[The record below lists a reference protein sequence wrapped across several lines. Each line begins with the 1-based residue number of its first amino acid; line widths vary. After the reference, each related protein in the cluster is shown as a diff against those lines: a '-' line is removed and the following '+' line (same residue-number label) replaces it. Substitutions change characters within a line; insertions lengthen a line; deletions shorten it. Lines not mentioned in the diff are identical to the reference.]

1 MTKDIDPNKA
11 ASDARADRL
20 NSWVSTHY
28 RNQQE
33 FIEKFGLN
41 QGEISNIIKKKRVI
55 GERKARKLE
64 LQTDIPKMYL
74 DGIDSSTI
82 NGNKAI
88 DVIQLANSP
97 RCTKFMHIC
106 QIIDDL
112 EKDKKLSDQD
122 LKMIAFIINH
132 AETALDDL
140 LGKYLRPTTK
150 TSAS

>member
-64 LQTDIPKMYL
+64 LQTDIPEMYL
-74 DGIDSSTI
+74 DGVNTSTTD
-82 NGNKAI
+82 GNKAL
-88 DVIQLANSP
+88 DVQPPISS
-97 RCTKFMHIC
+97 RYVKFMHLC
-106 QIIDDL
+106 QTIDNL
-112 EKDKKLSDQD
+112 ERDKKLSDQD
-122 LKMIAFIINH
+122 LKMIAFVINH
-132 AETALDDL
+132 AEIALDDL
-140 LGKYLRPTTK
+140 LEKYLRPSTK
-150 TSAS
+150 KSAS

>member
-64 LQTDIPKMYL
+64 SQTDIPEMYL
-74 DGIDSSTI
+74 DGANSASVDS
-82 NGNKAI
+82 NKTI
-88 DVIQLANSP
+88 DVVQPTNSP
-97 RCTKFMHIC
+97 RYTKFMHIC
-106 QIIDDL
+106 QTIDNL
-112 EKDKKLSDQD
+112 EKDRKISDQD
-122 LKMIAFIINH
+122 LQMIAFVINH

-140 LGKYLRPTTK
+140 LDKYLRPSTK
-150 TSAS
+150 KSAS

>member
-64 LQTDIPKMYL
+64 LQTDIQEMYL
-74 DGIDSSTI
+74 DGVNTSTTD
-82 NGNKAI
+82 GDKAL
-88 DVIQLANSP
+88 DVQLPNSP
-97 RCTKFMHIC
+97 RYVKFMHLC
-106 QIIDDL
+106 QTIDNLDR
-112 EKDKKLSDQD
+112 DKKLSDQD
-122 LKMIAFIINH
+122 LKMIAFVINH

-140 LGKYLRPTTK
+140 LEKYLRPSTK
-150 TSAS
+150 KSAS

>member
-64 LQTDIPKMYL
+64 LQTDIPEMYL
-74 DGIDSSTI
+74 DGVNTSTTD
-82 NGNKAI
+82 GDKAL
-88 DVIQLANSP
+88 DVQPSNSP
-97 RCTKFMHIC
+97 RYAKFMHLC
-106 QIIDDL
+106 QTIDNL
-112 EKDKKLSDQD
+112 ERDKKLSEQD
-122 LKMIAFIINH
+122 LKMIAFVINH

-140 LGKYLRPTTK
+140 LEKYLRPSTK
-150 TSAS
+150 KSAS

>member
-1 MTKDIDPNKA
+1 MTKDIDLNKA

-28 RNQQE
+28 RTQQE

-64 LQTDIPKMYL
+64 SQTDIPEMYL
-74 DGIDSSTI
+74 DGVNSVTIDS
-82 NGNKAI
+82 NEAI
-88 DVIQLANSP
+88 EVAQPINSP
-97 RCTKFMHIC
+97 RYTKFMHIC
-106 QIIDDL
+106 QTIDNL
-112 EKDKKLSDQD
+112 EKDKKISDQD
-122 LKMIAFIINH
+122 LQMIAFVINH

-140 LGKYLRPTTK
+140 LDKYLRPSTK
-150 TSAS
+150 KSAS

>member
-55 GERKARKLE
+55 GERKLIKNFNH
-64 LQTDIPKMYL
+64 P
-74 DGIDSSTI
+74 
-82 NGNKAI
+82 
-88 DVIQLANSP
+88 
-97 RCTKFMHIC
+97 F
-106 QIIDDL
+106 DL
-112 EKDKKLSDQD
+112 
-122 LKMIAFIINH
+122 IH
-132 AETALDDL
+132 
-140 LGKYLRPTTK
+140 
-150 TSAS
+150 